1 MKTAIYPGSF
11 DPVTLGHFDII
22 KRSSEIFD
30 QVIVG
35 VLCNNAKSPLFSVEE
50 RVKMLEEVTKDIP
63 NVEVKSFAG
72 LTVDFAKECGAN
84 AVVRGLRAITDFE
97 YELQIAQLN
106 RVMDT
111 SIDTVFLTTSLEY
124 AYLSSSMAKEV
135 AMYGGDI
142 SEFLDPVI
150 AKQVQEKYQALQEDR
165 ECK

>member
-63 NVEVKSFAG
+63 NVEV
-72 LTVDFAKECGAN
+72 
-84 AVVRGLRAITDFE
+84 
-97 YELQIAQLN
+97 Q
-106 RVMDT
+106 
-111 SIDTVFLTTSLEY
+111 SL
-124 AYLSSSMAKEV
+124 
-135 AMYGGDI
+135 
-142 SEFLDPVI
+142 
-150 AKQVQEKYQALQEDR
+150 
-165 ECK
+165 